1 MLNRIFLRD
10 RCAPTMHWKYVLH
23 CDFDADQRNEL
34 LYGVYMCVMIRC
46 AGMLCD
52 KKSKPSQDTQ
62 HAVMLLCVCTEID
75 FEDGSSHESAGI
87 QVHPNLACMSSMHRR
102 RKNTRMVLVCA
113 VLRFGDWL

>member
-1 MLNRIFLRD
+1 
-10 RCAPTMHWKYVLH
+10 MHWKYVLH

-34 LYGVYMCVMIRC
+34 LYGVCMRVKIRI
-46 AGMLCD
+46 ARMLCD
-52 KKSKPSQDTQ
+52 KKSRALQDTE
-62 HAVMLLCVCTEID
+62 HAIMLLFVRTEID